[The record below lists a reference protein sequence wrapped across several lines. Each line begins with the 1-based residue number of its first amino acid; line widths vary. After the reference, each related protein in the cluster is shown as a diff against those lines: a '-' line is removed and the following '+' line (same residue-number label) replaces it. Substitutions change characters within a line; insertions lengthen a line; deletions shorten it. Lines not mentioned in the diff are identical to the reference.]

1 MRLKKHNAETIYF
14 AAMNA
19 QPPLEDTFA
28 DVITKSMRGMAL
40 SDACVA
46 ERANCA
52 ASDVQSL
59 RLGKWNLSIA
69 KQIAPALHLSAHA
82 LASLADGSALPS
94 ETAPASVRTFSTPF
108 EDMVVNSYLVWD
120 PRTREAFAFDTGA
133 DCSGILDCINTH
145 NLNLA
150 AVLITHTHGDHI
162 FELDR
167 LCTKT
172 GAPAFVNEH
181 EPLEGAQS
189 FASGM
194 QWEAGDL
201 RIESRLTWG
210 HSKGGTSFVV
220 RGLERPVA
228 VVGDALFA
236 ASMGGGMVSYADA
249 LRTNREQLFTLP
261 KDTLICPGHG
271 PLTSIGWELGHNPFF
286 ADAK

>member
-1 MRLKKHNAETIYF
+1 
-14 AAMNA
+14 MNA

-28 DVITKSMRGMAL
+28 DVLTKAMRGMVL

-59 RLGKWNLSIA
+59 RLGEWNPSIA
-69 KQIAPALHLSAHA
+69 KQIAPVLNLSARA

-94 ETAPASVRTFSTPF
+94 ETAPTGVRAFSTPF

-120 PRTREAFAFDTGA
+120 PATRRAFAFDTGA
-133 DCSGILDCINTH
+133 DCSGMLDCIHTQ
-145 NLNLA
+145 NLKLE

-167 LCTKT
+167 LCAKT
-172 GAPAFVNEH
+172 GAPAFVNER
-181 EPLEGAQS
+181 EPLEGAEP
-189 FASGM
+189 FATGR
-194 QWEAGDL
+194 QWEADGL
-201 RIESRLTWG
+201 RIETRLTWG

-236 ASMGGGMVSYADA
+236 ASMGGGMISYADA
-249 LRTNREQLFTLP
+249 LRTNKEQLFTLP
-261 KDTLICPGHG
+261 KETLICPGHG